1 MRRLFTTLLVA
12 VVVSALSQA
21 TAQVN
26 LRFSASPFA
35 DGPRTG
41 PVSGDA
47 TGRLVPLLVT
57 VGPVQPDWGAE
68 PFRVVSADDPS
79 RWSAPSFGAGAGYP
93 WSGSLF
99 ASAGDEDAAAD
110 MAGYPWDDAAP
121 GPAPA
126 QAVPVEEAPADMAGY
141 PWDDAATRPDPARAP
156 AAAAPVDEAA
166 GYPWDDAALN
176 AAPTSVAPT
185 ATHLSQLGGCGAG
198 DDPMAGYP
206 WDDASPCTVGAP

>member
-141 PWDDAATRPDPARAP
+141 PWDDAA
-156 AAAAPVDEAA
+156 
-166 GYPWDDAALN
+166 LN

>member
-41 PVSGDA
+41 PVSGDT

-110 MAGYPWDDAAP
+110 MAGYPWDDAA
-121 GPAPA
+121 
-126 QAVPVEEAPADMAGY
+126 
-141 PWDDAATRPDPARAP
+141 
-156 AAAAPVDEAA
+156 
-166 GYPWDDAALN
+166 LN